1 MRRIPGT
8 IRDVSRP
15 VVSLVTV
22 PSGFRPMARLWACGR
37 CLVFVRLTIARK
49 GDGTEEDFM
58 ISRRIAAFTMLIAGF
73 AAAAGIA
80 QPDIA
85 PASKPQADISATS
98 PTISPNELRT
108 YRSDVE
114 FLANPFMEGR
124 GPGTRG
130 NEIAAEYIASQF
142 LKLSLRRVFVASQE
156 EHDALPH
163 SQQNRQRMYSS
174 FRQEFTAGTRAAL
187 IDAKIESPALH
198 YKGGQPDVGH
208 NFSVLGFS
216 ASAKVKA
223 PLAFVGYSIEKGGPD
238 GAYSTYPKDSGDK
251 PLEGKIAVMF
261 RFEPMGDDGKSL
273 WRKTDDVLW
282 SPAAAV
288 NEKIQAAVKRGAAG
302 IILVS
307 PPDCADERSKKLE
320 STEATARWTRTL
332 DIPVFMMTPEAA
344 QSLLQ
349 AHDPQKRDIN
359 AWRALAD
366 KEGGI
371 VSLDDQSVVMEA
383 KIDRSPRTTWNVAGV
398 LPGSGALA
406 NEYIIIGAHYDHVG
420 YGYTGGSRSDEYGI
434 VHPGADDNA
443 SGTAG
448 LLLLAQKLSAEY
460 AAAEKSSK
468 SPDRRSILFIAFS
481 AEEMGLIGSREFIKN
496 SPIEA
501 KQIYAMINLDMIG
514 RLREGKLEL
523 SGTGTGEGLADAI
536 RPALD
541 ASGLKMSISPGGRG
555 PSDHAS
561 FYGAGIPVL
570 HFFTGLHEQ
579 YHTPRDTVD
588 TINFE
593 GGVQVSNTIAA
604 VTNILAMRSEPMPF
618 TSTDRPRKKAD
629 EQAAGPHDQ
638 GQGPASG
645 PGLTGVKVRFGIAPG
660 NYADGEV
667 GVLVGEV
674 YPDTSAAEA
683 GILTGDRLLRWNG
696 KEIGD
701 VEGWMTYLAEH
712 KPGDVVDVGIQ
723 RKGEELVV
731 KVTLK
736 SRDQAQR

>member
-1 MRRIPGT
+1 MTHPLSNLRSAI
-8 IRDVSRP
+8 
-15 VVSLVTV
+15 
-22 PSGFRPMARLWACGR
+22 
-37 CLVFVRLTIARK
+37 
-49 GDGTEEDFM
+49 
-58 ISRRIAAFTMLIAGF
+58 F
-73 AAAAGIA
+73 AATVVAAALFVPNAITLA
-80 QPDIA
+80 QADIA
-85 PASKPQADISATS
+85 PAPKPQADLTAGQPSVDA
-98 PTISPNELRT
+98 RDVRM
-108 YRSDVE
+108 YRSHVE

-130 NEIAAEYIASQF
+130 NEIAARYIEKAFTMFGTRPVF
-142 LKLSLRRVFVASQE
+142 LPPLLTE
-156 EHDALPH
+156 TPT
-163 SQQNRQRMYSS
+163 RQLLQGSS
-174 FRQEFTAGTRAAL
+174 YLQEFRAGTRASLVSSELTGPGL
-187 IDAKIESPALH
+187 ILKSEQLRADLD
-198 YKGGQPDVGH
+198 Y
-208 NFSVLGFS
+208 SVLGFS
-216 ASAKVKA
+216 ASDGIRS
-223 PLAFVGYSIEKGGPD
+223 PLAFIGYSIEKGGPD

-261 RFEPMGDDGKSL
+261 RFEPMGSDGKSL
-273 WRKTDDVLW
+273 WRKSDDVLW
-282 SPAAAV
+282 SSAAAV
-288 NEKIQAAVKRGAAG
+288 NDKIQAAVKRGAAG

-307 PPDCADERSKKLE
+307 PPGCADERAKKLE
-320 STEATARWTRTL
+320 TTEATARWTRTL

-349 AHDPQKRDIN
+349 AHDPQKRDIM
-359 AWRALAD
+359 AWRTLAD

-371 VSLDDQSVVMEA
+371 VMLDDQPVTMEA

-406 NEYIIIGAHYDHVG
+406 DEYIIIGAHYDHVG

-448 LLLLAQKLSAEY
+448 LLLLAQKLTAEY
-460 AAAEKSSK
+460 AAAEKSGKPS
-468 SPDRRSILFIAFS
+468 DRRSILFIAFS

-536 RPALD
+536 KPALD

-561 FYGAGIPVL
+561 FYAASIPVL

-593 GGVQVSNTIAA
+593 GGVQVSDTVAA
-604 VTNILAMRSEPMPF
+604 VANILAMRSEPMAF
-618 TSTDRPRKKAD
+618 TSTDRPRTKTD
-629 EQAAGPHDQ
+629 DQQAAANPHDQ
-638 GQGPASG
+638 AQGPASG
-645 PGLTGVKVRFGIAPG
+645 RGITGVKVRFGIAPG

-674 YPDTSAAEA
+674 YPGTSAAEA
-683 GILTGDRLLRWNG
+683 GIVTGDRLMRWNG

-712 KPGDVVDVGIQ
+712 KPGDVVDVGVK
-723 RKGEELVV
+723 RKNEDLIV

>member
-1 MRRIPGT
+1 M
-8 IRDVSRP
+8 
-15 VVSLVTV
+15 
-22 PSGFRPMARLWACGR
+22 
-37 CLVFVRLTIARK
+37 FVRLTIARK
-49 GDGTEEDFM
+49 GDDTEEDFM
-58 ISRRIAAFTMLIAGF
+58 RLRRIAAFTMLMAAFAG
-73 AAAAGIA
+73 AAAIA
-80 QPDIA
+80 QPDIT
-85 PASKPQADISATS
+85 PAAKPQADLASSHPSVDSRAVQA
-98 PTISPNELRT
+98 

-130 NEIAAEYIASQF
+130 NEIAAEYIEARFRQLGF
-142 LKLSLRRVFVASQE
+142 WGIF
-156 EHDALPH
+156 DAPAPTTPPTE
-163 SQQNRQRMYSS
+163 QVMMARS
-174 FRQEFTAGTRAAL
+174 FRQDFKAGTRASL
-187 IDAKIESPALH
+187 VDADLWRHDHAEP
-198 YKGGQPDVGH
+198 KGDRLGRGSDY
-208 NFSVLGFS
+208 SVLGFS
-216 ASAKVKA
+216 ASAKAVA
-223 PLAFVGYSIEKGGPD
+223 PIAFVGYSIEKGGPD

-273 WRKTDDVLW
+273 WRKSDDVLW

-288 NEKIQAAVKRGAAG
+288 NDKIQAAVKRGAAG

-307 PPDCADERSKKLE
+307 PPNCADDRSKKLE
-320 STEATARWTRTL
+320 TTEATARWTRTL

-349 AHDPQKRDIN
+349 AHDPQKRDIM
-359 AWRALAD
+359 AWRTLAD

-371 VSLDDQSVVMEA
+371 VMLDDQPVTMEA

-460 AAAEKSSK
+460 AAAAKSGKPS
-468 SPDRRSILFIAFS
+468 DRRSILFIAFS
-481 AEEMGLIGSREFIKN
+481 AEEMGLIGSREFVKN

-514 RLREGKLEL
+514 RLRNDKLEL

-536 RPALD
+536 KPALD
-541 ASGLKMSISPGGRG
+541 ASGLKLSISPGGRG

-561 FYGAGIPVL
+561 FYAASIPVL

-593 GGVQVSNTIAA
+593 GGVRVADTVAA
-604 VTNILAMRSEPMPF
+604 VANILATRSEPMPF

-629 EQAAGPHDQ
+629 DQNDQQAAANPHDQ
-638 GQGPASG
+638 DQKPAAG

-674 YPDTSAAEA
+674 YPGTSAAEA
-683 GILTGDRLLRWNG
+683 GILAGDRLLRWNG

-712 KPGDVVDVGIQ
+712 KPGDVVDVGLK
-723 RKGEELVV
+723 RKNEEITV